1 MLRLST
7 ARVAGAA
14 RLLPFKPAAP
24 RISDPVRVFLA
35 NLRPKSDLSMP
46 APSINL
52 GNLGQKAVLE
62 GSTVA
67 DCAGTARQVA
77 GQLVKPGYETQVG
90 TWLLGTSAWLI
101 TMIGIGGYT
110 RLSGSGLS
118 MTDWR
123 IQGRSLPLSQAAWEK
138 EFEEYK
144 KYPEYVRLHSGTME
158 LDDFKRIYFVEWFHR
173 MWGRAAGVL
182 FSMPLFYFAA
192 RGALRPRLALRL
204 TGLLGLGIS
213 QAFVGWWM
221 VRSGFDNPEEH
232 TPLQGPHQRPRV
244 SPYRLASHWTA
255 ALTLYVGCVW
265 NSMSLLRRQPSS
277 VHVTQQML
285 AAAKKL
291 RLVALPVTGILGL
304 TLLSGPFVA
313 GNDAG
318 HAYNT
323 WPKMLDNWVP
333 SEWLTAAT
341 SPISQW
347 RSFFEDTAVV
357 QFDHR
362 CLAYTSVLSSLALFA
377 YSQTLPVA
385 PAVANAAWLL
395 PAAVSAQMCL
405 GIATLMLYVPIELGV
420 AHQAGG
426 VGVLTALVFLLHT
439 LRIPIPV

>member
-1 MLRLST
+1 
-7 ARVAGAA
+7 
-14 RLLPFKPAAP
+14 
-24 RISDPVRVFLA
+24 
-35 NLRPKSDLSMP
+35 
-46 APSINL
+46 
-52 GNLGQKAVLE
+52 
-62 GSTVA
+62 
-67 DCAGTARQVA
+67 
-77 GQLVKPGYETQVG
+77 
-90 TWLLGTSAWLI
+90 
-101 TMIGIGGYT
+101 
-110 RLSGSGLS
+110 
-118 MTDWR
+118 
-123 IQGRSLPLSQAAWEK
+123 
-138 EFEEYK
+138 
-144 KYPEYVRLHSGTME
+144 
-158 LDDFKRIYFVEWFHR
+158 
-173 MWGRAAGVL
+173 
-182 FSMPLFYFAA
+182 
-192 RGALRPRLALRL
+192 
-204 TGLLGLGIS
+204 
-213 QAFVGWWM
+213 
-221 VRSGFDNPEEH
+221 
-232 TPLQGPHQRPRV
+232 
-244 SPYRLASHWTA
+244 
-255 ALTLYVGCVW
+255 
-265 NSMSLLRRQPSS
+265 MSLLRRQPSS